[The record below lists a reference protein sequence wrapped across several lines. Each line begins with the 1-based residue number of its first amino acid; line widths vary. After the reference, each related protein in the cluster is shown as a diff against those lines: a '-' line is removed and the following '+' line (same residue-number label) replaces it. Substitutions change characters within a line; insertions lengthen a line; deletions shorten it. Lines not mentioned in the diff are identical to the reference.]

1 LIDIRS
7 HRLHSLHHL
16 ARYYWPWVAVVLAV
30 ATALRF
36 IGLATRPAY
45 DWDESN
51 YLEIGRNVA
60 EFGVVT
66 AKTPFGQEPELY
78 FYNPVF
84 YFWLEGG
91 WFKLFGS
98 GILQARWLAAGAA
111 VLMLLML
118 AGMLRSLLGTWA
130 LLAVSLLALDG
141 WMIFTNR
148 VGWIENV
155 GFVFAVGGL
164 WLYKVALDKPTWLRF
179 GAAGL
184 VLAWATVFKHQFGYF
199 IVGVF
204 FCWLIVRE
212 HHRKH
217 VVMFGTMVLGAVAYV
232 AAMLLWNA
240 DDYRREM
247 GGQLMRLLG
256 KRASRGAVSSL
267 SETITAFQNQ
277 YAIYFG
283 MVVALGLAGAL
294 VAYRTAQI
302 AWRLVAAWRQS
313 RQAEIGSELDSWRQ
327 RWDYAFERVMPYALV
342 YAWALGAF
350 ACFGP
355 TMKVRLPHYIFLVI
369 VPAYCYL
376 AAELK
381 QYVERGV
388 WQGGRRF
395 AVAMLAVVVMG
406 SGLYATYQ
414 RMSRDDRNAFGEAAV
429 WIKQNVPAGSL
440 IITEEPIGNNTPDD
454 VLYCKMDRAASCEK
468 AGADYLVVYTTL
480 TFKPPDSPAIQRMTK
495 TGQVLA
501 TFEDFKAK
509 IVVYR
514 IV

>member
-1 LIDIRS
+1 
-7 HRLHSLHHL
+7 
-16 ARYYWPWVAVVLAV
+16 VAVVLAV

-240 DDYRREM
+240 DD
-247 GGQLMRLLG
+247 
-256 KRASRGAVSSL
+256 
-267 SETITAFQNQ
+267 
-277 YAIYFG
+277 
-283 MVVALGLAGAL
+283 
-294 VAYRTAQI
+294 
-302 AWRLVAAWRQS
+302 
-313 RQAEIGSELDSWRQ
+313 
-327 RWDYAFERVMPYALV
+327 
-342 YAWALGAF
+342 
-350 ACFGP
+350 
-355 TMKVRLPHYIFLVI
+355 
-369 VPAYCYL
+369 
-376 AAELK
+376 
-381 QYVERGV
+381 
-388 WQGGRRF
+388 
-395 AVAMLAVVVMG
+395 
-406 SGLYATYQ
+406 
-414 RMSRDDRNAFGEAAV
+414 
-429 WIKQNVPAGSL
+429 
-440 IITEEPIGNNTPDD
+440 
-454 VLYCKMDRAASCEK
+454 
-468 AGADYLVVYTTL
+468 
-480 TFKPPDSPAIQRMTK
+480 
-495 TGQVLA
+495 
-501 TFEDFKAK
+501 
-509 IVVYR
+509 
-514 IV
+514 